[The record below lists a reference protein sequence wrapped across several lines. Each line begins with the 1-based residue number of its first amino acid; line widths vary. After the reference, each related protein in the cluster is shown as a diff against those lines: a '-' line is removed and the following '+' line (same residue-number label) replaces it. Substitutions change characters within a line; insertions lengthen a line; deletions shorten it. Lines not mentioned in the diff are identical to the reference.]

1 MTNKEFELAYQMTTV
16 CWDGKMISREDESE
30 IDSKLDVLQE
40 AGISKVMLAG
50 YQLEEPSDFD
60 MFKESLR
67 IGDKLKSRGMKAS
80 QHHGLAVTFAPL
92 DSSQAGVKEKLKKVI
107 EITANLGAE
116 SLVLHAGRVDE
127 KYSTSEEYCRRFKEE
142 EAKHGTDAVLA
153 VSAENIRCAGELA
166 SQYDIK
172 IAMENLDK
180 FEPLSNMELL
190 PKLIDAIDLPNAG
203 YCLDSGHAHACGS
216 DPVEWIKIMDQKL
229 FTTHFHDNRGCPDW
243 VRKAEGCISPSKI
256 DEHLPP
262 GFGTIA
268 WIDVINALRE
278 IDYQYAVTFES
289 GPWPMEDDLK
299 GYKNAI
305 DFWRA
310 TEKIAWEKSQKEKA
324 NT

>member
-1 MTNKEFELAYQMTTV
+1 
-16 CWDGKMISREDESE
+16 
-30 IDSKLDVLQE
+30 
-40 AGISKVMLAG
+40 
-50 YQLEEPSDFD
+50 
-60 MFKESLR
+60 
-67 IGDKLKSRGMKAS
+67 
-80 QHHGLAVTFAPL
+80 L